1 MVMKAELGPGARL
14 GRYTIEGVLGRGALT
29 VVYAAR
35 DEQLG
40 RRVALKVLTP
50 PPDERDRFRERF
62 MRESRLAASIDHPH
76 VIPVYEAGEGEGG
89 ELFIAM
95 RLVDGT
101 DLRAL
106 LARAGVL
113 EPGRALA
120 IVGQAASALDAA
132 HARGLLHRDVKPGN
146 ILIAADDGE
155 EHVYLSDFGIA
166 VPGEE
171 WVGAASF
178 QGTAEYAAP
187 EQIEGRAEARSDVYG
202 LACVLYEC
210 LAGRPPFRRTRL
222 LSTLWSQLNDDA
234 PPASLVNE
242 ELPVD
247 IDGVLASA
255 LSKEPAD
262 RPPTCAALVSSARA
276 ALGVEE
282 RSSRRLWVALVAA
295 GVTVLAA
302 VALTLGVT
310 AGGKGAPSGPVIS
323 TFAGTGEP
331 GASGDGGPARD
342 AQLNYPSS
350 IAVDRHGNVY
360 VADDETAS
368 VRRIAADG
376 RITRLAG
383 PDLGRATG
391 TAGLPARDFPGALS
405 LGLAPTGDLYVA
417 DAAAPILL
425 AVGPNGDVHRVA
437 GTGVGGVIR
446 PGASTPGPALCIQAS
461 SPAFDPEARLYL
473 ACPTANRIVRVEDDG
488 SLTVVAG
495 NGEPGFA
502 GDGGPASKA
511 ELDRPV
517 DMAFDRAGNLYIAD
531 LLNNRVRKVDT
542 RGVITTLAGTGGMS
556 LSGDGWLASSV
567 DLGTPTAVTADPAG
581 NVYVVEGATHRV
593 RRIDRQG
600 RIWTAAGNGTTGYSG
615 DGGPPAAARLDPWDV
630 AVGPDGSLYIAESSN
645 NRIRRVTP

>member
-1 MVMKAELGPGARL
+1 
-14 GRYTIEGVLGRGALT
+14 
-29 VVYAAR
+29 
-35 DEQLG
+35 
-40 RRVALKVLTP
+40 VA
-50 PPDERDRFRERF
+50 
-62 MRESRLAASIDHPH
+62 
-76 VIPVYEAGEGEGG
+76 
-89 ELFIAM
+89 
-95 RLVDGT
+95 
-101 DLRAL
+101 
-106 LARAGVL
+106 
-113 EPGRALA
+113 
-120 IVGQAASALDAA
+120 
-132 HARGLLHRDVKPGN
+132 
-146 ILIAADDGE
+146 
-155 EHVYLSDFGIA
+155 
-166 VPGEE
+166 
-171 WVGAASF
+171 
-178 QGTAEYAAP
+178 
-187 EQIEGRAEARSDVYG
+187 
-202 LACVLYEC
+202 
-210 LAGRPPFRRTRL
+210 
-222 LSTLWSQLNDDA
+222 
-234 PPASLVNE
+234 
-242 ELPVD
+242 
-247 IDGVLASA
+247 
-255 LSKEPAD
+255 
-262 RPPTCAALVSSARA
+262 SARA
-276 ALGVEE
+276 ALGVE

-295 GVTVLAA
+295 GVAVLAA
-302 VALTLGVT
+302 VALAVGLT
-310 AGGKGAPSGPVIS
+310 AGGKSAPSGPVIS

-342 AQLNYPSS
+342 AELNYPSS

-425 AVGPNGDVHRVA
+425 AVGPNGGVHRVA
-437 GTGVGGVIR
+437 GTGVGGVVR
-446 PGASTPGPALCIQAS
+446 PGASTPGPALCMQAR

-473 ACPTANRIVRVEDDG
+473 TCPTANRIVRVEDDG
-488 SLTVVAG
+488 SLTAVAG
-495 NGEPGFA
+495 NGEPGFS

-542 RGVITTLAGTGGMS
+542 QGVITTLAGTGGMS

-567 DLGTPTAVTADPAG
+567 DLGTPTAVTTDPAG
-581 NVYVVEGATHRV
+581 NVYVVDGATHRV

-600 RIWTAAGNGTTGYSG
+600 RIWTVAGNGTTGYSG

-645 NRIRRVTP
+645 NRIRVITP